1 MFIPRRLAAEL
12 ETRRRSIFNSA
23 SSPAHPQRLDGPARQ
38 REEPWTRLEEE
49 KEKRNRPPSCDVEE
63 LQQGVEANSTS
74 GELRFFFFLP
84 LHGFNLSF

>member
-49 KEKRNRPPSCDVEE
+49 KEKRKKKQAP
-63 LQQGVEANSTS
+63 
-74 GELRFFFFLP
+74 ELRR
-84 LHGFNLSF
+84 GGTAAGG